1 MPMDNSI
8 ADRARNLIEDH
19 LVPYR
24 HTALLVAIISLL
36 GGRASVG
43 GTGVG
48 AAIYSILVML
58 VLMVAVYTIQVDELY
73 GDQELLVRQ
82 RKKRGF
88 IGWALA
94 IVAIVLH
101 LSLFVSPS
109 HTLAVAGS
117 LSLLLFFGF
126 VALTELRAVLRQKTV
141 TRETI
146 SMSISVYLLFGLTWG
161 FFYLVLFEFQPNAFG
176 FGGAPAPS
184 ELQIPP
190 VLIYFSLTTIA
201 TVGYGDITP
210 LTLQARYAA
219 VAEGIA
225 GQFYLAILVAR
236 LVGMQMSQ
244 SPSQPAENK
253 TVDSK
258 TKV

>member
-1 MPMDNSI
+1 MPMDKSI
-8 ADRARNLIEDH
+8 AERMRTWIGGSLIPH
-19 LVPYR
+19 R
-24 HTALLVAIISLL
+24 HTALLIAIISLL
-36 GGRASVG
+36 GVRAFVG

-58 VLMVAVYTIQVDELY
+58 VLMVAVYTIQIDELL
-73 GDQELLVRQ
+73 GDRELLVRQ

-88 IGWALA
+88 VGWVLA
-94 IVAIVLH
+94 IVTIVLH
-101 LSLFVSPS
+101 LSLFASPS
-109 HTLAVAGS
+109 HELAMASS
-117 LSLLLFFGF
+117 LSLVLFFGF
-126 VALTELRAVLRQKTV
+126 VALTELRAVLRQRTV

-161 FFYLVLFEFQPNAFG
+161 FFYIVLFEFQPNAFS
-176 FGGAPAPS
+176 FGGAPILS
-184 ELQIPP
+184 ELQITP

-210 LTLQARYAA
+210 LSLQARYAA

-236 LVGMQMSQ
+236 LVGIQMSQ
-244 SPSQPAENK
+244 STIEAVEEKVEDS
-253 TVDSK
+253 DSK
-258 TKV
+258 